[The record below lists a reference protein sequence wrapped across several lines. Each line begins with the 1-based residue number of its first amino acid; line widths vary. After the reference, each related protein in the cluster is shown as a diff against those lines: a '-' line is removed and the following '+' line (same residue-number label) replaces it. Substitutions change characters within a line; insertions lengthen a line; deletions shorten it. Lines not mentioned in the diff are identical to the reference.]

1 MAGSVW
7 RGSGVAGSVWRM
19 TGSYWSRTVATCCP
33 SRYAQSVTAI
43 RSLLHALRRTVV
55 VASYVFLMLVLAV
68 AAAGIVA
75 LWTHPAGTA
84 SRAELTWNGDVVLRE
99 ALDGSSER
107 LTSIAVETDRLALL
121 ARGAVG
127 ALTQDDQAPFNAALA
142 EGATVAAAI
151 EAESA
156 TLRSELEALPGA
168 AAEDALGYGGAVVA
182 RRAAMLS
189 ALDATAGLSRSW
201 TTLTAGS
208 LQASGVITLLVEH
221 DRTVAAAA
229 AQGRSADY
237 AAALGTLADAVARL
251 DAATVIRDR
260 LANSADVATLD
271 TWVARNRRYD
281 EALISLYG
289 ALRDAGGV
297 ISDAV
302 RAAYQEEGLAR
313 AALPPDTRGL
323 VVILADIGQGG
334 LNQAVIAID
343 QARERL
349 NLALEALAAA
359 VDRPALATRPT
370 DGGVAGVAG

>member
-1 MAGSVW
+1 M
-7 RGSGVAGSVWRM
+7 
-19 TGSYWSRTVATCCP
+19 
-33 SRYAQSVTAI
+33 TAI
-43 RSLLHALRRTVV
+43 RSLLHALRRTVI
-55 VASYVFLMLVLAV
+55 VAGYIFLMLVLAV
-68 AAAGIVA
+68 AAAGVVS

-84 SRAELTWNGDVVLRE
+84 SRAELTWHGDVVLRE

-127 ALTQDDQAPFNAALA
+127 ALTADDQAPFKAALA
-142 EGATVAAAI
+142 EGATVAATI
-151 EAESA
+151 EAASA
-156 TLRSELEALPGA
+156 ALRAELEALPGA

-237 AAALGTLADAVARL
+237 AAALGTLGDAVAGL

-271 TWVARNRRYD
+271 SWVARNRRYD
-281 EALISLYG
+281 EALINLYG
-289 ALRDAGGV
+289 ALRDAGGA

-313 AALPPDTRGL
+313 AGLPPDTRGL

-349 NLALEALAAA
+349 NLAREALAAA
-359 VDRPALATRPT
+359 VDRLAPATRPT
-370 DGGVAGVAG
+370 DGGVAGVVG